1 MSHKLISMK
10 NLLKEIGII
19 LMVVISLALVT
30 NSLRPSGLRL
40 IDTGIPIMQPAE
52 ANNPIRAIPLDKA
65 IEKYKRWE
73 TLFVD
78 ARSYEDYMAGHIK
91 GALNLPDYQFDEW
104 IDDFLS
110 RTDTDI
116 EIITYCDGEDC
127 SLGHNVAEKLYQLGF
142 ERVSY
147 LVNGLTKWQE
157 SALPVVSQ
165 KIPGS

>member
-10 NLLKEIGII
+10 SLLKEIGII
-19 LMVVISLALVT
+19 LMVVIPLALVT

-65 IEKYKRWE
+65 IEKYKRGE

-165 KIPGS
+165 KIPGN

>member
-1 MSHKLISMK
+1 MK
-10 NLLKEIGII
+10 MKKLLKEIGII
-19 LMVVISLALVT
+19 LMVVIPLALVT

-40 IDTGIPIMQPAE
+40 VDTGIPMMQTVDTNDPVC
-52 ANNPIRAIPLDKA
+52 AIPLDRA
-65 IEKYKRWE
+65 IEKYERE
-73 TLFVD
+73 EALFID
-78 ARSYEDYMAGHIK
+78 TRSHEDYLAGHIK
-91 GALNLPDYQFDEW
+91 GAINLPDHHFDEW

-110 RTDTDI
+110 RTDPDI
-116 EIITYCDGEDC
+116 EIITYCNGKDC
-127 SLGHNVAEKLYQLGF
+127 SLGYDVAEKLYQLGF